1 MAGGRFWTTCTPKYS
16 EIYKVVAP
24 FGTTLDCDMW
34 RGALGTRQMAQS
46 RSDAEILHIRLQ
58 FGALCRVTPYKYLY
72 ITKNG
77 IIQITIC
84 LNCPGGMPSGNS
96 ESAQDIIPFHLYSV
110 DHETKETRSFV
121 TPCRAVRTGV
131 RAPKGPHPCFRESLQ
146 FDFREILILKA
157 VKLVM
162 NLPNEEHSF
171 NLQKTIGVLGIIFL
185 LAGFWLYASASIL
198 LKGPGPYYRDYDPE
212 MAYLLNS
219 LAPFKG
225 APFFYTDHPGTPVEM
240 TGTMLLGI
248 IYVFFTDHANFIDY
262 LLEHPEYFLNLAH
275 GFITLLS
282 VLCAIYFFLTVF
294 SRLQKP
300 NVCLALSLAL
310 LFYGLHPYSFKTLT
324 VWSHTSFN
332 FPLGAGYLILL
343 FRVAHDAQGQIS
355 NRLAAGLGLALGV
368 MMAVM
373 INFVPWL
380 MTTLVFIFL
389 SNHIKKIS
397 WKKSLMTGSIVVLS
411 CAAGFLVSIL
421 PSIHRM
427 PYFFGFIYNLFSHQ
441 LLYGTGPEGIP
452 SISLLWSNLHD
463 MVVNAPLVFLA
474 MLASLLISLFIF
486 LRRDR
491 RIREHSSLWALDV
504 SLLLQCGTITLAVL
518 KHPGNHYLL
527 SLAATLPVLSLV
539 ILKLSDFHWRFSR
552 QFGNALIIFS
562 IISISAFA
570 LLSIKNRQAEL
581 LEARAV
587 EAEINRVITEQEIR
601 LNKKPGEL
609 LILRTNETYSY
620 CSALL
625 HGDFFT
631 AGVFAT
637 EINGL
642 CPSQVYFINRF
653 DWVLYHGTPVAF
665 HDLPWDILVARTWAL
680 AGNPSWKKEKI
691 VEYPH
696 NIYLVIN
703 EK

>member
-1 MAGGRFWTTCTPKYS
+1 M
-16 EIYKVVAP
+16 
-24 FGTTLDCDMW
+24 
-34 RGALGTRQMAQS
+34 
-46 RSDAEILHIRLQ
+46 
-58 FGALCRVTPYKYLY
+58 
-72 ITKNG
+72 
-77 IIQITIC
+77 
-84 LNCPGGMPSGNS
+84 NS
-96 ESAQDIIPFHLYSV
+96 
-110 DHETKETRSFV
+110 T
-121 TPCRAVRTGV
+121 
-131 RAPKGPHPCFRESLQ
+131 
-146 FDFREILILKA
+146 
-157 VKLVM
+157 
-162 NLPNEEHSF
+162 NEEHSF

-185 LAGFWLYASASIL
+185 LAGFWLYLSII
-198 LKGPGPYYRDYDPE
+198 LKGPQPYYRDYDPE
-212 MAYLLNS
+212 MAYFMNS

-225 APFFYTDHPGTPVEM
+225 APYFYTDHPGTPVEII
-240 TGTMLLGI
+240 GTMLLGI
-248 IYVFFTDHANFIDY
+248 LYVFFTHHANFIGY
-262 LLEHPEYFLNLAH
+262 HLENPELFLNLAH

-282 VLCAIYFFLTVF
+282 VLCAIYFFLTVL
-294 SRLQKP
+294 STLQKP
-300 NVCLALSLAL
+300 NVYLALSLAL

-343 FRVAHDAQGQIS
+343 FTVAHDAQGQIS

-368 MMAVM
+368 MIAVM

-380 MTTLVFIFL
+380 VTTLVFIIL
-389 SNHIKKIS
+389 SNYMKRIP
-397 WKKSLMTGSIVVLS
+397 WKKSLITGSIVVLS

-427 PYFFGFIYNLFSHQ
+427 PYFFGFMNNLFTHQ
-441 LLYGTGPEGIP
+441 LLYGTGPEGIT

-463 MVVNAPLVFLA
+463 MVTTAPLVFLV
-474 MLASLLISLFIF
+474 MLASPLISLFIF
-486 LRRDR
+486 LQRNS
-491 RIREHSSLWALDV
+491 RIPENHSIWALNF
-504 SLLLQCGTITLAVL
+504 SLLLQCGMITLAVL
-518 KHPGNHYLL
+518 KHPGEHYLL
-527 SLAATLPVLSLV
+527 SLTATLPVWLLAIV
-539 ILKLSDFHWRFSR
+539 KLSDFNWRFSR

-570 LLSIKNRQAEL
+570 LLSIKNRHAEL

-620 CSALL
+620 CSALIY
-625 HGDFFT
+625 GDFFT

-637 EINGL
+637 EINAL
-642 CPSQVYFINRF
+642 CPSQAYFINRF
-653 DWVLYHGTPVAF
+653 DWVLYHGTQVAI
-665 HDLPWDILVARTWAL
+665 HDLPWDMLVARTWAL

-691 VEYPH
+691 YEYPN